1 MVTNES
7 NLSLENPHILIGL
20 AVSSLRE
27 SYEISIEALSHEI
40 NMEKKYLW
48 MIEKGKTNITVNT
61 LVKICNFFELSL
73 SEFFQ
78 YVDSLD

>member
-20 AVSSLRE
+20 AVSSLRN
-27 SYEISIEALSHEI
+27 SFEISIEVLSHEI
-40 NMEKKYLW
+40 NMEKKHLW
-48 MIEKGKTNITVNT
+48 MIEKGKTNITINT

-78 YVDSLD
+78 YADSLD

>member
-1 MVTNES
+1 MNT
-7 NLSLENPHILIGL
+7 SLENPHILIGI
-20 AVSSLRE
+20 AVSSLRN
-27 SYEISIEALSHEI
+27 SRKISIELLSHEI

>member
-1 MVTNES
+1 MVANEY
-7 NLSLENPHILIGL
+7 NTSLENPHTLIGL
-20 AVSSLRE
+20 AVSSLRG
-27 SYEISIEALSHEI
+27 SCEISIEALSHEI
-40 NMEKKYLW
+40 NIEKKHLW
-48 MIEKGKTNITVNT
+48 MIEKGKTNITINT